1 MSPALDE
8 AEPGLAQC
16 LAHSLVCRSFWIPE
30 HFRTVFSR
38 NLRQFHPVRLSV
50 AADSEREVEV
60 GVEIV
65 GHGVAFIKV
74 VRHDKIPDVCHHLLG
89 PVGQTV
95 RCLDVVVV
103 DVSLYLA
110 GFSGESLEVRFHQ
123 PDKD

>member
-1 MSPALDE
+1 MSPAFDE
-8 AEPGLAQC
+8 AEPGFAQC
-16 LAHSLVCRSFWIPE
+16 LTHSLVCRSLGKPE

-65 GHGVAFIKV
+65 RHWVAFIKV
-74 VRHDKIPDVCHHLLG
+74 VRHDKVPDVCHHLLG

-103 DVSLYLA
+103 DVSLYLS
-110 GFSGESLEVRFHQ
+110 GLSGESLEVRFHQ

>member
-1 MSPALDE
+1 MCIRDRSMTDIVMSNSSKISDCSFTSPVLMN
-8 AEPGLAQC
+8 
-16 LAHSLVCRSFWIPE
+16 SFRRSFVSTKAIR
-30 HFRTVFSR
+30 FCSTCLLYTS
-38 NLRQFHPVRLSV
+38 
-50 AADSEREVEV
+50 
-60 GVEIV
+60 
-65 GHGVAFIKV
+65 
-74 VRHDKIPDVCHHLLG
+74 LLG